1 MDYNLKNMNWT
12 TENIADQSGKTI
24 LITGANTGL
33 GFQTAL
39 ELAKKNAFVILAG
52 RNTEKINQAID
63 KIKAEVPNAKLEAGI
78 VDLSDLKSVK
88 LFSESIKSKHKRLDV
103 LINNAGVMFP
113 PPSKT
118 KDGYELQFGVNYM
131 AHFALTAYL
140 FELIQSTKNSRVVT
154 LSSIAHKNGVIDFGN
169 LKLEK
174 PFDKFREYGQSKVAD
189 IIFTFELKRRLE
201 KVNSTTISVGA
212 HPGIS
217 KTELLRTD
225 SPEMIDQF
233 PHMSAN
239 QGAFSS
245 LYAATENIENGSY
258 IGPNGEGEMTGS
270 PAPAFIAEYTKKESI
285 GNMLWEYAEKEL
297 GIKFTL

>member
-1 MDYNLKNMNWT
+1 MNWT
-12 TENIADQSGKTI
+12 KEKLQDQDGKTV

-33 GFQTAL
+33 GYQTAL
-39 ELAKKNAFVILAG
+39 ELAKKNALVILAG
-52 RNTEKINQAID
+52 RSSDKINQAILD
-63 KIKAEVPNAKLEAGI
+63 IKKEVPTAQLEAGI
-78 VDLSDLKSVK
+78 VDLSDLESVK
-88 LFSESIKSKHKRLDV
+88 KFAESMIEKHSRLDI

-118 KDGYELQFGVNYM
+118 KDGYELQFGVNFM

-140 FELIQSTKNSRVVT
+140 FKLIEATPNSRVVT
-154 LSSIAHKNGVIDFGN
+154 LSSIAHKNGAIDFDN

-189 IIFTFELKRRLE
+189 LLFTFELQRRLE
-201 KVNSTTISVGA
+201 KIKSNTISVGA

-225 SPEMIDQF
+225 KPEMLDEF

-245 LYAATENIENGSY
+245 LYAATENCKGGSY
-258 IGPNGEGEMTGS
+258 IGPNGEGEMTGF
-270 PAPAFIAEYTKKESI
+270 PAAAFVAEYAKDKWVASK
-285 GNMLWEYAEKEL
+285 LWEYAEKEL
-297 GIKFTL
+297 DTKFL

>member
-1 MDYNLKNMNWT
+1 MNWT
-12 TENIADQSGKTI
+12 KDNIKDQTGKTI

-52 RNTEKINQAID
+52 RSEEKINQAIVD
-63 KIKAEVPNAKLEAGI
+63 IKKKIPTAKLEAGI

-88 LFSESIKSKHKRLDV
+88 TFSQNIVAKHKRLDV

-113 PPSKT
+113 PASKT
-118 KDGYELQFGVNYM
+118 KDGFELQIGVNFI

-140 FELIQSTKNSRVVT
+140 FELINSTKDSRIVT
-154 LSSIAHKNGVIDFGN
+154 LSSIAHKNGIIDFDN
-169 LKLEK
+169 LRLEK
-174 PFDKFREYGQSKVAD
+174 PYDKFREYGQSKVAD
-189 IIFTFELKRRLE
+189 LIFTFELQRRLT
-201 KVNSTTISVGA
+201 KIGSTTISVGA

-225 SPEMIDQF
+225 KPRMIDEF

-245 LYAATENIENGSY
+245 LFSATETIKGGSY
-258 IGPNGEGEMTGS
+258 IGPNGEGEMIGF
-270 PAPAFIAEYTKKESI
+270 PASAFIAEYAKDEI
-285 GNMLWEYAEKEL
+285 VGENLWEYTNKEL
-297 GIKFTL
+297 ELNFL

>member
-1 MDYNLKNMNWT
+1 MNWT
-12 TENIADQSGKTI
+12 AKNMDNQSGKTI

-33 GFQTAL
+33 GYQTAL
-39 ELAKKNAFVILAG
+39 ELAKKGALVILAG
-52 RNTEKINQAID
+52 RNSDKINQAIKD
-63 KIKAEVPNAKLEAGI
+63 IKNQFPDAKLEAGI
-78 VDLSDLKSVK
+78 VDLADLSAVKS
-88 LFSESIKSKHKRLDV
+88 FAESILKRHNRLDV

-113 PPSKT
+113 PPATT
-118 KDGYELQFGVNYM
+118 KDGYELQFGVNFM

-140 FELIQSTKNSRVVT
+140 FELINKTENSRIVT
-154 LSSIAHKNGVIDFGN
+154 LSSIAHKNGRIDFDN

-189 IIFTFELKRRLE
+189 IIFTLELQRRLNKLGSE
-201 KVNSTTISVGA
+201 TISVGA

-225 SPEMIDQF
+225 KPEMINEF

-245 LYAATENIENGSY
+245 LFASTENISGGSY
-258 IGPNGEGEMTGS
+258 IGPDGEGEMTGYPTNVPIS
-270 PAPAFIAEYTKKESI
+270 EYAKDESI
-285 GNMLWEYAEKEL
+285 GEKLWDYANAEL
-297 GIKFTL
+297 GLEFMSAS

>member
-1 MDYNLKNMNWT
+1 MNWT
-12 TENIADQSGKTI
+12 AENIKNQQGKTF

-39 ELAKKNAFVILAG
+39 ELAKRDAFVILAG
-52 RNTEKINQAID
+52 RNAGKIEQAIFD
-63 KIKAEVPNAKLEAGI
+63 IQEQLPTAQLEAGI
-78 VDLSDLKSVK
+78 VDLSDLKLVRV
-88 LFSESIKSKHKRLDV
+88 FAESIKEKHHRLDV
-103 LINNAGVMFP
+103 LINNAGIMFP

-118 KDGYELQFGVNYM
+118 NDGYELQFGVNFM

-140 FELIQSTKNSRVVT
+140 FPLLQQTTNSRVVT
-154 LSSIAHKNGVIDFGN
+154 LSSIAHKNGQIDFDN

-189 IIFTFELKRRLE
+189 LLFTLELQRRLE
-201 KVNSTTISVGA
+201 QAQLNSISVAA

-225 SPEMIDQF
+225 QPEMIDQF

-245 LYAATENIENGSY
+245 LYAATEKVDGGSY
-258 IGPNGEGEMTGS
+258 TGPNGADEMTGF
-270 PAPAFIAEYTKKESI
+270 PGPAFIAEYAKEPAIGKK
-285 GNMLWEYAEKEL
+285 LWEYAEKET
-297 GIKFTL
+297 GIDFL

>member
-1 MDYNLKNMNWT
+1 MNWTIENLKN
-12 TENIADQSGKTI
+12 QKGKTI

-39 ELAKKNAFVILAG
+39 ELAKQNAFVIMAG
-52 RNTEKINQAID
+52 RNSDKINQAILE
-63 KIKAEVPNAKLEAGI
+63 IKKEMPTAKLEAGI

-88 LFSESIKSKHKRLDV
+88 LFAENIAKKHTQLNT

-118 KDGYELQFGVNYM
+118 KDGYELQFGVNFM
-131 AHFALTAYL
+131 AHFALTAHL
-140 FELIQSTKNSRVVT
+140 FELLNATKDSRIIT
-154 LSSIAHKNGVIDFGN
+154 LSSIAHKNGVIDFNN

-189 IIFTFELKRRLE
+189 LIFTFELQRRLGA
-201 KVNSTTISVGA
+201 KNSSTISIGA

-225 SPEMIDQF
+225 SPEMIDEF
-233 PHMSAN
+233 PHMNAN
-239 QGAFSS
+239 QGAFST
-245 LYAATENIENGSY
+245 LYAATESIDGGSY
-258 IGPNGEGEMTGS
+258 IGPNGENEMTGF
-270 PAPAFIAEYTKKESI
+270 PAPAFIAEYARDETI
-285 GNMLWEYAEKEL
+285 GKMLWEYAEKEI
-297 GIKFTL
+297 GTKFIA

>member
-1 MDYNLKNMNWT
+1 MSWT
-12 TENIADQSGKTI
+12 KDNINDQTGKTV

-52 RNTEKINQAID
+52 RSEKKINQAIID
-63 KIKAEVPNAKLEAGI
+63 IKKDIPTAKLATGI

-88 LFSESIKSKHKRLDV
+88 TFADQIIEKHKRLDV

-113 PPSKT
+113 PASKT
-118 KDGYELQFGVNYM
+118 KDGFELQFGVNFI
-131 AHFALTAYL
+131 AHFALTAHL
-140 FELIQSTKNSRVVT
+140 FELINSTKNSRIVT
-154 LSSIAHKNGVIDFGN
+154 LSSIAHRNGIIDFDN

-174 PFDKFREYGQSKVAD
+174 SYDKFREYGQSKVAD
-189 IIFTFELKRRLE
+189 LIFTFELQRRLN
-201 KVNSTTISVGA
+201 KLGSTTISVGA

-225 SPEMIDQF
+225 KPEMIDEF

-239 QGAFSS
+239 QGSFSS
-245 LYAATENIENGSY
+245 LFAATEPIVGGSY
-258 IGPNGEGEMTGS
+258 IGPNGEGEMTGFPS
-270 PAPAFIAEYTKKESI
+270 QAFVAEYAKGETI
-285 GNMLWEYAEKEL
+285 GSTLWEYTNREL
-297 GIKFTL
+297 KLNFL